1 MFTIFINFTFE
12 SISFFS
18 KLFDFIIT
26 DRMAGG
32 FNQPGVNSD
41 AFINA
46 QALVFKLAQD
56 LRVDLIHSF
65 FGESASKAREGRVI
79 RRGFA

>member
-1 MFTIFINFTFE
+1 V
-12 SISFFS
+12 
-18 KLFDFIIT
+18 KFIIAE
-26 DRMAGG
+26 RPAGG
-32 FNQPGVNSD
+32 FNKPGVNGD

-56 LRVDLIHSF
+56 FGIDLIHSF
-65 FGESASKAREGRVI
+65 FGQSASEAREGGVI